1 MERITISIDD
11 ELADALDKLMQS
23 RGYTSRSEAMRDLI
37 RREVNADHSGESG
50 RGECVAS
57 LSYVYNHHV
66 RDLAERL
73 AATQHAHHSLVVST
87 SHLHLDHDFCL
98 ENVFLRG
105 PTASV
110 RKFAD
115 SIRSQRGVTYG
126 QMNLITVAASDKH
139 PAAGPHKHR
148 GHLHLTPVA

>member
-11 ELADALDKLMQS
+11 ELAKALDALMES

-37 RREVNADHSGESG
+37 RREINADQSSESG

-87 SHLHLDHDFCL
+87 AHVHLDHDFCL
-98 ENVFLRG
+98 ENTFLRG
-105 PTASV
+105 PTGEV

-115 SIRSQRGVTYG
+115 GIRAQRGVSYG
-126 QMNLITVAASDKH
+126 QINLITVAASDKH
-139 PAAGPHKHR
+139 GAAAHHTHR
-148 GHLHLTPVA
+148 GHLHLTPVT